1 MSEEYVT
8 QALLEINGQS
18 ITEFKTVTEGEREL
32 YSPVKLMNRTGHGK
46 KLERPTVKVDYVI
59 PSDTPEFDFTTV
71 QGGTLTIDRQNGTR
85 IKYIGVYTTKIG
97 EAHYDVE
104 AECVVKTIE
113 FSASKRLES

>member
-18 ITEFKTVTEGEREL
+18 ITDFKTVTEGEREL
-32 YSPVKLMNRTGHGK
+32 YGPVKLMNKTGHGK
-46 KLERPTVKVDYVI
+46 KRERPSAKLDYAI
-59 PSDTPEFDFTTV
+59 PSDGPEFDFTTV
-71 QGGTLTIDRQNGTR
+71 KGGTLTIDRENGTR

-97 EAHYDVE
+97 EAHYDVD

-113 FSASKRLES
+113 FSATKRLES